1 MTQIGIAQVD
11 ITPAESVW
19 MVGYGNRDHRS
30 EGVYQALR
38 AGAVAIKS
46 DSEEAVLIAADLDPG
61 LRHDLELLPAC
72 ECLPCKGVSRTD
84 EVRPGGT

>member
-1 MTQIGIAQVD
+1 MA
-11 ITPAESVW
+11 
-19 MVGYGNRDHRS
+19 
-30 EGVYQALR
+30 ALADR
-38 AGAVAIKS
+38 WPHDAPTVALVPAGAPGRV
-46 DSEEAVLIAADLDPG
+46 VLIAADLDPG